1 MTHYI
6 STLALGLVMMIGA
19 ITIRFITVRC
29 LNAIHDSW
37 FIYDSWFISALTP
50 GPESPCQMYRDDM
63 QQIKGE
69 ASLHH
74 PHLTLVLV
82 RQDISRGDLY
92 NAVTVSSKCTFVMP
106 LFMTA
111 APQPLVLDAGVTWGE
126 VSRYIWAEFTLVL
139 ASVRTILCQGCTWSL
154 SWNEHLVSEGQKP
167 GLVFEAAVSYNH
179 DHHQF
184 VRLAGV

>member
-1 MTHYI
+1 MP
-6 STLALGLVMMIGA
+6 
-19 ITIRFITVRC
+19 
-29 LNAIHDSW
+29 
-37 FIYDSWFISALTP
+37 FISAPTTP
-50 GPESPCQMYRDDM
+50 SPRSPCQMYRDDM

-126 VSRYIWAEFTLVL
+126 VSRYIWAEWPRWCWPVSAPYCARAARDPWAEMNIL
-139 ASVRTILCQGCTWSL
+139 SVKVRNLDLYLRRLWVITMIIINLCGWL
-154 SWNEHLVSEGQKP
+154 GFRAWNEG
-167 GLVFEAAVSYNH
+167 
-179 DHHQF
+179 
-184 VRLAGV
+184 